1 MSIKIPFLYF
11 IMELVPW
18 FHEIDKS
25 NVTSSFRGN
34 RKCSVR
40 LNKNPLK
47 IKSDDEEILESSR
60 SFVQAEKR
68 ENNENTLNIESIS
81 KSENLAKSSIV
92 IKPRHLKYP
101 VLINMEKKLDMILSK
116 ISKLNSK
123 LPDEIKPH
131 SQAN

>member
-1 MSIKIPFLYF
+1 M
-11 IMELVPW
+11 
-18 FHEIDKS
+18 
-25 NVTSSFRGN
+25 
-34 RKCSVR
+34 R

-101 VLINMEKKLDMILSK
+101 VLINMEKKLYMILSK

>member
-1 MSIKIPFLYF
+1 M
-11 IMELVPW
+11 
-18 FHEIDKS
+18 
-25 NVTSSFRGN
+25 
-34 RKCSVR
+34 R
-40 LNKNPLK
+40 LKKNPLK

-60 SFVQAEKR
+60 SFVQAE
-68 ENNENTLNIESIS
+68 NNENTLNIESIN
-81 KSENLAKSSIV
+81 KSENSAKSSIV

>member
-1 MSIKIPFLYF
+1 M
-11 IMELVPW
+11 
-18 FHEIDKS
+18 
-25 NVTSSFRGN
+25 
-34 RKCSVR
+34 R
-40 LNKNPLK
+40 LKKNPLK

-68 ENNENTLNIESIS
+68 ENNENTLNIESIN
-81 KSENLAKSSIV
+81 KSENSAKSSIV

-101 VLINMEKKLDMILSK
+101 VLINMEKKLYMILSK